1 MVITLTV
8 ILPQLTPIKNLN
20 FLEIK
25 LFQFFGYFFLFSVY
39 KQNSS
44 STDVM
49 DMRCVALK
57 KTSWM

>member
-25 LFQFFGYFFLFSVY
+25 LFQLFGYFFFFRC
-39 KQNSS
+39 
-44 STDVM
+44 TD
-49 DMRCVALK
+49 RTAAAL
-57 KTSWM
+57 M